1 MLIGQVCA
9 QFSPVRRRIKLGP
22 DDSVQDVL
30 SGREA
35 MPIAIS
41 KPLAL
46 LVAKFETFDANS
58 EKKCLVFEIHWHLIS
73 TLRKPGGF

>member
-1 MLIGQVCA
+1 
-9 QFSPVRRRIKLGP
+9 
-22 DDSVQDVL
+22 VQDVL

-41 KPLAL
+41 KQTLAL

-73 TLRKPGGF
+73 TLRKHGGF